1 MPKTLVHVRRSKADK
16 NPVSVSFDFGDSLA
30 ESSAKFD
37 GALAIEK
44 VVHGLFLTAAK
55 QQLRDFVFNLL
66 VPAAPKPRKVR
77 KLKKGELPPPVHEA
91 PKPLTPAEIQER
103 VNAWKPTI
111 QRRSKAT
118 VNKVAKLVGKLSEE
132 EKAAFLAQLGI
143 TNEAESADEAEQH
156 KPIGESQ
163 YDTE

>member
-1 MPKTLVHVRRSKADK
+1 MSQTIVHVRRSKADK
-16 NPVSVSFDFGDSLA
+16 NPVTIAFDFGDSLA
-30 ESSAKFD
+30 ESSSKFD

-55 QQLRDFVFNLL
+55 QQLRDFVLNLL

-77 KLKKGELPPPVHEA
+77 KLKKGELPPPAHEA

-143 TNEAESADEAEQH
+143 TNEAELEV
-156 KPIGESQ
+156 ESK
-163 YDTE
+163 DHFPESFNED